1 MKKILLAAVAAACI
15 WIITAPLFH
24 RDSRPMHEKIADYMF
39 HAEFDPRWE
48 HLTERYG
55 KDDFTVGEAGGIYSE
70 RFGTWV
76 NLFWNPEEKTYQDNY
91 IVYLCQ
97 KELIAL
103 LDDAFG
109 DVFGNDAY
117 RIYVLPYTFCP
128 PSFDR
133 NTEALELLEISALT
147 DTIPVQ
153 TAVFTAKD
161 PAGRD
166 ADWQEIQEAVQS
178 RGWSLHICMMYVPEE
193 NLARIPENAT
203 GNPYGGQTVLQSD
216 FYYYRANASIRPDS
230 FDWLFN
236 DGWREG
242 TAEETAE

>member
-1 MKKILLAAVAAACI
+1 MKKILPAAVFAACI
-15 WIITAPLFH
+15 LIITAPLFR
-24 RDSRPMHEKIADYMF
+24 RDSRPLHEKIADYMF

-55 KDDFTVGEAGGIYSE
+55 EDDFTVGEAGGIYSE

-76 NLFWNPEEKTYQDNY
+76 NLFWNAEEKTYQDNY
-91 IVYLCQ
+91 IVYLRQ

-109 DVFGNDAY
+109 DVLGSDAY

-128 PSFDR
+128 PSFDQ
-133 NTEALELLEISALT
+133 NTEALKLLEISALT

-153 TAVFTAKD
+153 AAVFTAKV

-193 NLARIPENAT
+193 NLARIPENAR

-236 DGWREG
+236 DGWRQG
-242 TAEETAE
+242 TAEESVE